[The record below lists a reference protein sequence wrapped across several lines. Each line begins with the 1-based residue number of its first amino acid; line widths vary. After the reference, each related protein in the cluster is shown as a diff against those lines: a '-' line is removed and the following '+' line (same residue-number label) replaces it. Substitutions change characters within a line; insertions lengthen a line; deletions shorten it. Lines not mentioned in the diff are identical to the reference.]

1 MSILGYINLSLSL
14 YVYIISFFFFIAWH
28 YQNSRATIT
37 TIRLPNFKCSRLEN
51 KTDGLVSPNEI
62 NTHVSHALTNLIFGH
77 NQREELSFNSSTTNI
92 FFKSLNRKNDFFF
105 FFSILQTK
113 KSSKEVEKS
122 FYKMMPSSR
131 NWSAGRR
138 QPNYPSSFLIK
149 IWFFLWNIINV
160 HIKDN
165 LSDAI

>member
-1 MSILGYINLSLSL
+1 MSILGYINLSLSI
-14 YVYIISFFFFIAWH
+14 YIISFFFFIAWH

-105 FFSILQTK
+105 FSLFCKQKNVQKKLKNHFIKWCQVLGIDLPAGGSQIILLL
-113 KSSKEVEKS
+113 
-122 FYKMMPSSR
+122 F
-131 NWSAGRR
+131 
-138 QPNYPSSFLIK
+138 
-149 IWFFLWNIINV
+149 
-160 HIKDN
+160 
-165 LSDAI
+165 

>member
-1 MSILGYINLSLSL
+1 MSILGYINLSLSI
-14 YVYIISFFFFIAWH
+14 YIISFFFFIAWH

-105 FFSILQTK
+105 FSLFCKQKKVQKKLKNHFIKWCQVLGIDLPAGGSQIILLL
-113 KSSKEVEKS
+113 
-122 FYKMMPSSR
+122 F
-131 NWSAGRR
+131 
-138 QPNYPSSFLIK
+138 
-149 IWFFLWNIINV
+149 
-160 HIKDN
+160 
-165 LSDAI
+165 

>member
-1 MSILGYINLSLSL
+1 MLFASNKIKLRLLDFLFNLTWICQFLDILTSLSLSL
-14 YVYIISFFFFIAWH
+14 YIYIYLYIISFFFFIAWH

-105 FFSILQTK
+105 FLSFANKKKFKRSWKIIL
-113 KSSKEVEKS
+113 
-122 FYKMMPSSR
+122 
-131 NWSAGRR
+131 
-138 QPNYPSSFLIK
+138 
-149 IWFFLWNIINV
+149 
-160 HIKDN
+160 
-165 LSDAI
+165 

>member
-1 MSILGYINLSLSL
+1 MSILGYINLSLSI
-14 YVYIISFFFFIAWH
+14 YIISFFFFIAWH

-92 FFKSLNRKNDFFF
+92 FFNSLNRKNDFFF
-105 FFSILQTK
+105 FFFCKQKKVQKKLKNHFIKWCQVLGIDLPAGGSQIILLL
-113 KSSKEVEKS
+113 
-122 FYKMMPSSR
+122 F
-131 NWSAGRR
+131 
-138 QPNYPSSFLIK
+138 
-149 IWFFLWNIINV
+149 
-160 HIKDN
+160 
-165 LSDAI
+165 